1 MGTSRDFTPEAI
13 MSTYTIESMS
23 DTIAAQATA
32 PGEAAIAIVRRSGAK
47 VRDVIAS
54 LTQSSKERES
64 HRAFVAQLHDDEVHL
79 KKHWYYQCS
88 RRAPIRARIRLSFM
102 CMVQGQQS
110 LG

>member
-32 PGEAAIAIVRRSGAK
+32 PGEAAIAIVRISGAK

-64 HRAFVAQLHDDEVHL
+64 HRAFVAQLHDDEG
-79 KKHWYYQCS
+79 S
-88 RRAPIRARIRLSFM
+88 I
-102 CMVQGQQS
+102 
-110 LG
+110 